1 MKIAKMSFKNHFWT
15 YNPSTVKLL
24 SNREIVEQKFLWA
37 ITLFKT
43 LEETVE

>member
-24 SNREIVEQKFLWA
+24 SDREIVEQKNSYGQ
-37 ITLFKT
+37 
-43 LEETVE
+43 